1 MNDLEKLQ
9 KAIQTLKNFGFMI
22 AIDDFGVEYSNL
34 DILEKL
40 DFDIIKL
47 DKYFVDDISES
58 VVRQRI
64 MRFISDITILKNKS
78 LVAEGVEDI
87 FQKDIIK
94 NVENNK
100 FFIQGY
106 FYSEPVSIEDLKKI
120 NIKNY

>member
-1 MNDLEKLQ
+1 
-9 KAIQTLKNFGFMI
+9 MI